1 VQSQLNGKLYN
12 GKCKMNKYEN
22 NSVVKKSYS
31 FALRIV
37 KVYKFLSK
45 NKEFIL
51 SKQLLKSGTSI
62 GANVTE
68 AQEAISK
75 KEFRNK
81 MSIALKESVE
91 SRYWINLLRDSGYLS
106 EKQADSLLID
116 LEEIIKLLSKIVKNA
131 D

>member
-1 VQSQLNGKLYN
+1 
-12 GKCKMNKYEN
+12 MNKYEN

-37 KVYKFLSK
+37 KLYKFLSE

-51 SKQLLKSGTSI
+51 SKQLLKSGTSV

-81 MSIALKESVE
+81 MSISLKEAVE
-91 SRYWINLLRDSGYLS
+91 SRYWINLLKDSEYLS
-106 EKQADSLLID
+106 EKQAESLLID

>member
-1 VQSQLNGKLYN
+1 
-12 GKCKMNKYEN
+12 MNKYEN

-31 FALRIV
+31 FALRII
-37 KVYKFLSK
+37 KVYKYLCE

-75 KEFRNK
+75 KDFRNK

-91 SRYWINLLRDSGYLS
+91 SRYWINLLKDSEYLS
-106 EKQADSLLID
+106 EKQAESLLID

-131 D
+131 N